1 MFEVSCKHGV
11 YPLRL
16 PFENK
21 RTMGRIFETR
31 KHTIMARNDK
41 NAKAFTRIGKDIA
54 MAVKASG
61 PDPAN
66 NPRLRQI
73 MANAKGV
80 NMPKDRVEAAIKR
93 ASDKD
98 TSNYEEMVYEGYG
111 PYGVPIL
118 VETATDN
125 PTRTVA
131 NVRLYFNRGG
141 GALGNSGSLS
151 FVFDRKGIFRIAK
164 ELVPSP
170 DELELELIDAG
181 LESIEIEESE
191 VVLYCAFTD
200 FGNLQKALEER
211 NIVVTKASLERIPNA
226 FTELSEAQ
234 VDEILEL
241 VERIEEDDDVQ
252 AVYHNLK

>member
-1 MFEVSCKHGV
+1 
-11 YPLRL
+11 
-16 PFENK
+16 
-21 RTMGRIFETR
+21 MGRIFETR
-31 KHTIMARNDK
+31 KHKIMARNDK

-54 MAVKASG
+54 IAVKSGG

-73 MANAKGV
+73 MANAKGA

-98 TSNYEEMVYEGYG
+98 TSHYEEVVYEGYG

-131 NVRLYFNRGG
+131 NLRVYFSRSG
-141 GALGNSGSLS
+141 GALGNSGSLN
-151 FVFDRKGIFRIAK
+151 FVFDRKGVFRLAK
-164 ELVPSP
+164 ENVPNP
-170 DELELELIDAG
+170 DDLELELIDAG
-181 LESIEIEESE
+181 LDSMEIDENE
-191 VVLYCAFTD
+191 VVLYTAFTD
-200 FGNLQKALEER
+200 FGSMQKALEER
-211 NIVVTKASLERIPNA
+211 HIIVTKAGLERIPNSFA
-226 FTELSEAQ
+226 DITEEQ

-241 VERIEEDDDVQ
+241 VEKIEEDDDVQ

>member
-1 MFEVSCKHGV
+1 
-11 YPLRL
+11 
-16 PFENK
+16 
-21 RTMGRIFETR
+21 MGRIFETR
-31 KHTIMARNDK
+31 KHKIMARNDK

-54 MAVKASG
+54 IAVKAGG

-66 NPRLRQI
+66 NPRLRQV

-98 TSNYEEMVYEGYG
+98 TSNYEEVVYEGYG
-111 PYGVPIL
+111 PYGVAIL

-131 NVRLYFNRGG
+131 NLRVYYSRGG

-151 FVFDRKGIFRIAK
+151 FIFERKGIFRIEESAISNI
-164 ELVPSP
+164 E
-170 DELELELIDAG
+170 ELELELIDHG
-181 LESIEIEESE
+181 LDSIEKEEGE
-191 VVLYCAFTD
+191 FVLHTAFAD
-200 FGNLQKALEER
+200 FGKMSKALEDMS
-211 NIVVTKASLERIPNA
+211 IPVTKAGLERIPLSYA
-226 FTELSEAQ
+226 EVTEEQ

-241 VERIEEDDDVQ
+241 VEKIEEDDDVQ

>member
-1 MFEVSCKHGV
+1 
-11 YPLRL
+11 
-16 PFENK
+16 
-21 RTMGRIFETR
+21 MGRIFETR
-31 KHTIMARNDK
+31 KHKIMARNDK

-54 MAVKASG
+54 IAVKAGG

-66 NPRLRQI
+66 NPRLRQV

-98 TSNYEEMVYEGYG
+98 TSSYEEVVYEGYG
-111 PYGVPIL
+111 PYGVAIL

-131 NVRLYFNRGG
+131 NLRVYFSRGG
-141 GALGNSGSLS
+141 GALGNSGSLN
-151 FVFDRKGIFRIAK
+151 FIFERKGVFRIA
-164 ELVPSP
+164 ESAVTNME
-170 DELELELIDAG
+170 ELELELIDYGLDSIEKEEGEIIIHTAFADFGKMAKALEDMSIAVTKAG
-181 LESIEIEESE
+181 LERLPLSYAEITEE
-191 VVLYCAFTD
+191 
-200 FGNLQKALEER
+200 
-211 NIVVTKASLERIPNA
+211 
-226 FTELSEAQ
+226 Q

-241 VERIEEDDDVQ
+241 VEKIEDDDDVQ